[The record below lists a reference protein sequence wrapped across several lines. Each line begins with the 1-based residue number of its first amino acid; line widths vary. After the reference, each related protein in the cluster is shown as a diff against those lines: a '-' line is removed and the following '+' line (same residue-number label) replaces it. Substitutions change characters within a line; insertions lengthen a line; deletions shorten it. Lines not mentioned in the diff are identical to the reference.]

1 MRKGRQSIRGERG
14 QAMVEF
20 TIVLPIFCMLLFGI
34 AQLGIVWNNY
44 IQLTDAVRAGAR
56 KAAVSRTASNPNQ
69 ATITAVKASAV
80 NLDQGKLVVDTP
92 TSTWAPGSDVKVCAH
107 YPYSINIIAAV
118 VSAGNLDSCTTER
131 VE

>member
-1 MRKGRQSIRGERG
+1 MRKRRQSIRGERG

-20 TIVLPIFCMLLFGI
+20 AIVLPIFCMLLLGI

-69 ATITAVKASAV
+69 ATIDAVKTSPV
-80 NLDQGKLVVDTP
+80 NLDQSTLVVDPP

-107 YPYSINIIAAV
+107 YPSSINIIAAV
-118 VSAGNLDSCTTER
+118 ASAGNLDSCPA
-131 VE
+131 

>member
-1 MRKGRQSIRGERG
+1 
-14 QAMVEF
+14 MVEF
-20 TIVLPIFCMLLFGI
+20 TIVLPIFCMLLLGI

-56 KAAVSRTASNPNQ
+56 KGAVSRTASNPNQ
-69 ATITAVKASAV
+69 ATIDAVKASAV
-80 NLDQGKLVVDTP
+80 NLDQSKLVVDNPQT
-92 TSTWAPGSDVKVCAH
+92 TWAPGSDVKVCAH